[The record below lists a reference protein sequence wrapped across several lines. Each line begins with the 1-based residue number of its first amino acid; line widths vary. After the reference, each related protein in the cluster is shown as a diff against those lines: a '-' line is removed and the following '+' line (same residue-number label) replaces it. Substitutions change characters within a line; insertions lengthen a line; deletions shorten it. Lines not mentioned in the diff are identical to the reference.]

1 MCLSGT
7 PSAMLSDTIDIA
19 LLERHEPHTR
29 IAGLV
34 LDETGAV
41 PTLFAVLYLSR
52 DSLRELKG
60 GCVIYLCIVWLKILL
75 IYYIIY
81 MLNTTIIITF

>member
-41 PTLFAVLYLSR
+41 PTLFASPADLSQFHHVAGAVPMLFARPADLSR
-52 DSLRELKG
+52 FHH
-60 GCVIYLCIVWLKILL
+60 V
-75 IYYIIY
+75 
-81 MLNTTIIITF
+81 